1 MLAALCVLGCF
12 AATLTGVSAG
22 AACTFQPHCDYGHGS
37 RDKAPAS
44 SKEACCTLC
53 QARAGCAAG
62 VLTGGE
68 CFFKTAH
75 DVAGGCVKSPR
86 AQFACLV
93 PAPPA
98 PPPPPPPPPS
108 ACTFQPNCDYGHG
121 SRDRA
126 PAGSKEECCTL
137 CQAHAGCVAGV
148 LTGGECFFKTAQD
161 VEGGCVKSSRA
172 QFGCLTPF
180 VKQLAIMEKKYSALL
195 NTTCAAVAAKAPAL
209 PSAAAAAFMAAF
221 KNHTVANINPTQVL
235 AAAQTLLALPAIKTF
250 LSAED
255 SFATPSGMDATSVRC
270 AVLFQ
275 GTPAGLAAFAAQS
288 NANEALLDKLLGCG
302 ETTHSFGSFPIH
314 GCLFCCAEPVVV
326 NESVSTITK
335 V

>member
-1 MLAALCVLGCF
+1 M
-12 AATLTGVSAG
+12 
-22 AACTFQPHCDYGHGS
+22 
-37 RDKAPAS
+37 
-44 SKEACCTLC
+44 
-53 QARAGCAAG
+53 
-62 VLTGGE
+62 
-68 CFFKTAH
+68 
-75 DVAGGCVKSPR
+75 KSPR

-209 PSAAAAAFMAAF
+209 P
-221 KNHTVANINPTQVL
+221 T
-235 AAAQTLLALPAIKTF
+235 
-250 LSAED
+250 
-255 SFATPSGMDATSVRC
+255 TPSPTSTRRRCSRPRRRCSRSPPSRRSSPPRTASPPQAGWTPRQCDAPCCSR
-270 AVLFQ
+270 ARPPASLRLRRSR
-275 GTPAGLAAFAAQS
+275 TPTRPSSTNYSGAEKRLI
-288 NANEALLDKLLGCG
+288 LLGV
-302 ETTHSFGSFPIH
+302 FPIH
-314 GCLFCCAEPVVV
+314 GCLFCCAEPVLV

-335 V
+335 TLKEAVSAGTRC

>member
-1 MLAALCVLGCF
+1 MLAALCALGCF

-37 RDKAPAS
+37 RDK
-44 SKEACCTLC
+44 
-53 QARAGCAAG
+53 
-62 VLTGGE
+62 
-68 CFFKTAH
+68 
-75 DVAGGCVKSPR
+75 
-86 AQFACLV
+86 
-93 PAPPA
+93 
-98 PPPPPPPPPS
+98 
-108 ACTFQPNCDYGHG
+108 
-121 SRDRA
+121 A

-288 NANEALLDKLLGCG
+288 SANEALLDKLLGCG
-302 ETTHSFGSFPIH
+302 ETTSFGVFPIH
-314 GCLFCCAEPVVV
+314 GCSFCCAEPVLV
-326 NESVSTITK
+326 NESVFTIAKNLKEAVSAGTRC
-335 V
+335 